1 MNKNIYFA
9 ILLFLPLTSS
19 AQDYGYFGKKNLL
32 GIHGSWFF
40 RGMPQYF
47 YAEKMYRYDEGSN
60 DLRKNSLRNHVWHGG
75 FSYRRIL
82 NKSHAIGI
90 QADYSLRNLGDPIH
104 DKVKSMNYS
113 SDWAVNGQAL
123 AFAWSNELQ
132 QAVVMSDIDLTPSSF
147 SVLDVK
153 LIWSRTRTLSVLP
166 LGLTSTWGLGYQQM
180 NVNYAKTIYA
190 SAYTYDIDNAQYA
203 ADRTTFKLNDAP
215 EDLKNSYF
223 GIGWM
228 WDLSLNYALSK
239 SLIFSVGSDIRG
251 VFMVQK
257 GSGNSNMTDAFPLAN
272 YGLPSLEGMIHGRDF
287 SKEIRKEMIFQ
298 NTFRFGL
305 TLAF

>member
-1 MNKNIYFA
+1 MNKNIY
-9 ILLFLPLTSS
+9 IVLLLFLPLFSG

-47 YAEKMYRYDEGSN
+47 YAEKMYRYDESSN

-90 QADYSLRNLGDPIH
+90 QVDYSLRNLGDPIH
-104 DKVKSMNYS
+104 DGKKSNYASVWAPS
-113 SDWAVNGQAL
+113 SQDL
-123 AFAWSNELQ
+123 YIAWSNELQ
-132 QAVVMSDIDLTPSSF
+132 QAVRMSDINFTPSSF

-180 NVNYAKTIYA
+180 NMNYAKTIYA
-190 SAYTYDIDNAQYA
+190 SAYTFDIDNGFYS
-203 ADRTTFKLNDAP
+203 ADRTTFQLNEAP
-215 EDLKNSYF
+215 QDLKNSYF

-239 SLIFSVGSDIRG
+239 SLIFSIGSDIRG

-257 GSGNSNMTDAFPLAN
+257 NDVNSSMLDVFPPADN
-272 YGLPSLEGMIHGRDF
+272 TLPSVEGMIHGRDF
-287 SKEIRKEMIFQ
+287 SKEIRKEMLFQ

>member
-1 MNKNIYFA
+1 MNKNIYFVL
-9 ILLFLPLTSS
+9 LLFLPLLSD

-32 GIHGSWFF
+32 GVHGSWFF
-40 RGMPQYF
+40 RGIPQYF
-47 YAEKMYRYDEGSN
+47 YAEKMYRYDETN
-60 DLRKNSLRNHVWHGG
+60 NALRKNSLRNHVWHGG

-90 QADYSLRNLGDPIH
+90 QADYSLRNLGDPFH
-104 DKVKSMNYS
+104 NGNKSNYS
-113 SDWAVNGQAL
+113 SVWAPNSQTL
-123 AFAWSNELQ
+123 YHAWSNELQ
-132 QAVVMSDIDLTPSSF
+132 QAVEMINIDLTPSSF

-153 LIWSRTRTLSVLP
+153 IIWSRTRSLSVLP

-180 NVNYAKTIYA
+180 NVNYAKTIHA
-190 SAYTYDIDNAQYA
+190 SAYTFDIDNAQYS
-203 ADRTTFKLNDAP
+203 ADRTTFKLNEAP
-215 EDLKNSYF
+215 QDLKNSYF

-251 VFMVQK
+251 VFMVQQS
-257 GSGNSNMTDAFPLAN
+257 SGNSKMIDAFPPASN
-272 YGLPSLEGMIHGRDF
+272 TLPSLEGMIHGRDF
-287 SKEIRKEMIFQ
+287 SKEIRKEMLFQ

>member
-1 MNKNIYFA
+1 M
-9 ILLFLPLTSS
+9 
-19 AQDYGYFGKKNLL
+19 
-32 GIHGSWFF
+32 
-40 RGMPQYF
+40 
-47 YAEKMYRYDEGSN
+47 
-60 DLRKNSLRNHVWHGG
+60 
-75 FSYRRIL
+75 
-82 NKSHAIGI
+82 
-90 QADYSLRNLGDPIH
+90 RNLGDPIH
-104 DKVKSMNYS
+104 MGNKSNYS
-113 SDWAVNGQAL
+113 SDWAGNSQAL
-123 AFAWSNELQ
+123 FIAWSNELQ
-132 QAVVMSDIDLTPSSF
+132 QAVGMSDIDLTPSSF
-147 SVLDVK
+147 SVFDVK

-190 SAYTYDIDNAQYA
+190 SAYTYELDNAQYS

-215 EDLKNSYF
+215 QDLKNSYF

-257 GSGNSNMTDAFPLAN
+257 SSGNSNMIDAFPPAYN
-272 YGLPSLEGMIHGRDF
+272 TLPSLEGMIHGRDF
-287 SKEIRKEMIFQ
+287 SKEIRKEMLFQ
-298 NTFRFGL
+298 NTFRLGL